1 MEPNKRLPEAAPL
14 LVTAGDPAGVGPEL
28 LQTEL
33 PKFYARTR
41 TPLLVFATGGADN
54 LIGALRAQAIKV
66 ERLSMDRPDVWPA
79 TGFDGVRVVDVAASQ
94 PDVVVQPGVPS
105 PTSGQLAFRAL
116 EQACDVALARPV
128 RGLVTLPLSKEW
140 VVRSGVT
147 GFHGHTDYLGERF
160 GCATLMLMHGRELS
174 AIPLTV
180 HIPLGAVS
188 RELRRVL
195 YEPALFELLQR
206 VRNLGAYRN
215 GPWAL
220 CGLNPHAGEGG
231 ELGREELDF
240 LNERA
245 DAMRSAGLPVEGPFP
260 ADALFFPE
268 RRARYRLAL
277 ACYHDQGLIPFK
289 ALEGAHGV
297 NVTIGLPI
305 VRTSPDH
312 GTAFD
317 IAGRNCADPRSFC
330 AALECAVSGEL
341 DEGGAGANFGPAA
354 RME

>member
-1 MEPNKRLPEAAPL
+1 MEQNKRPPEAAPL

-33 PKFYARTR
+33 PNFYARTR
-41 TPLLVFATGGADN
+41 TPLWVFATGGADH
-54 LIGALRAQAIKV
+54 LVGALRARGVNV
-66 ERLSMDRPDVWPA
+66 ERLASAGLSALPA
-79 TGFDGVRVVDVAASQ
+79 TEFDGVRVVDVAASE
-94 PDVVVQPGVPS
+94 PDGAVRPGLPS
-105 PTSGQLAFRAL
+105 PASGRLAFRAL
-116 EQACDVALARPV
+116 EQACDVALTRPV

-140 VVRSGVT
+140 VVRSGVA

-160 GCATLMLMHGRELS
+160 GSSTLMLMHGRELS

-180 HIPLGAVS
+180 HIALGAVS
-188 RELRRVL
+188 AELRRKL
-195 YEPALFELLQR
+195 YDPDLFDLLLR
-206 VRNLGAYRN
+206 VRKLAAYRS

-268 RRARYRLAL
+268 RRARYRLVL

-289 ALEGAHGV
+289 ALEGARGV

-317 IAGRNCADPRSFC
+317 IAGRNSADPRSFC
-330 AALECAVSGEL
+330 AALDCAVSGEL
-341 DEGGAGANFGPAA
+341 AN
-354 RME
+354 